1 MVRAKTS
8 DSEEGSPTRRR
19 SSRLSSENSVKTK
32 DNVEASPTK
41 DKLEIG
47 TELPNPE
54 SDENLLIESAKE
66 PDTAV
71 KIDDSAITSK
81 KSLEES
87 KAQRYVNHRCFD
99 NG

>member
-32 DNVEASPTK
+32 DNVEGSPTK

-71 KIDDSAITSK
+71 KIDNSAITSE
-81 KSLEES
+81 KSLENE
-87 KAQRYVNHRCFD
+87 AQR
-99 NG
+99 